1 MKKLSLVVTFLFL
14 TSLIAG
20 CGPVTISVG
29 GTGTQSAGSGS
40 QTYPLKAVIDSP
52 ISGSNLAMGAVD
64 INYHASAQD
73 GVASVE
79 LSVDGQVLSNLVT
92 PDSKQPLVSLKYT
105 WQPTVSGSHVIR
117 VRTQSS
123 KGELSAFAE
132 SMITIQG
139 EVQQQPQQPQQSADT
154 TTSDT
159 TTTDTTTDNT
169 TTTTFESNQI
179 DTIQKSVTKFYWF
192 TSACGPTKLTLTV
205 HVNDPKNVFQVLVF
219 NRMWDRE
226 GAGSGGWD
234 SGYAMKPLGDDEYTF
249 TYTSTNTKNP
259 KGYDRAEFHY
269 QFKVVGKDA
278 SILYGSDVYKDIQ
291 FDRCP

>member
-1 MKKLSLVVTFLFL
+1 MKKLSMVVAFLFL

-29 GTGTQSAGSGS
+29 GAQATGSSS

-52 ISGSNLAMGAVD
+52 ANGTSLANGAVD

-73 GVASVE
+73 GVAVVE
-79 LSVDGQVLSNLVT
+79 LSMDGQVLSNLVT

-117 VRTQSS
+117 VRAQSS
-123 KGELSAFAE
+123 KGEWSTFAE
-132 SMITIQG
+132 SMVTVQG
-139 EVQQQPQQPQQSADT
+139 EVQQPQQPQQPADT
-154 TTSDT
+154 TTT
-159 TTTDTTTDNT
+159 TTTDTTTADT
-169 TTTTFESNQI
+169 TTTTFEPNQI

-205 HVNDPKNVFQVLVF
+205 HVNEPKNVFQVLVF

-234 SGYAMKPLGDDEYTF
+234 SGNAMKPLGDSEYTF
-249 TYTSTNTKNP
+249 TYTLTNTKNP
-259 KGYDRAEFHY
+259 KGFDRAEFHY
-269 QFKVVGKDA
+269 QFKVVAKDA

-291 FDRCP
+291 YDRCP